1 MGKYDNLK
9 GLTLPSNIVKNSVST
24 VTNSTG
30 QKVVGAMGNEGIIL
44 VDWIQERI
52 DDGSID
58 PGSFPSIG
66 TNLSSTR
73 DSTSVSIRS
82 DTGTDATI
90 SVVTTSFAGVMSAQD
105 KVNLESLITL
115 SGIAAG
121 SIDLG
126 TFTSTIIPD
135 NSTIYE
141 AFQAL
146 EQAVNTIPS
155 ITLGDLTSINNA
167 ITIANGVN
175 AVNGDVSITFNP
187 GNVDLATL
195 GGSLELSQLDTTGA
209 TNGQF
214 IAFNG
219 TNYVPFTFVQTI
231 PDHNDLTNIQGGT
244 TNEYYHLTSALHT
257 QLTAASSNILLGRVA
272 TSGVIQQITL
282 GGSLAFNSTALQL
295 VNDSAAPG
303 NLKYYGT
310 DGSGVKG
317 WYTLSAIGT
326 VTNVSATN
334 SADLTFTVT
343 NPSTTPDITAVLT
356 NTGVTAG
363 TYGSSSNVPVITV
376 NSKGRVTG
384 ASNTAISIT
393 SANISNFSEA
403 VQDEVAGA
411 LVAGTNISLVYDDV
425 SNTLTI
431 NNTAS
436 YSGVTN
442 RIAYWSSPS
451 VLTTDA
457 DLGFDGTY
465 LTLGQPVSSL
475 LAKFTSKGTGSTL
488 STYGYVHQNSSNV
501 DVFKVADNGA
511 IYVGALNEVFIHPD
525 AINLSTGGN
534 FPISVSGG
542 ELNLYSDL
550 TVTAEGGG
558 TSSNIPSFKSIATRS
573 SVTGSLYNA
582 QILGNVTLAS
592 GSNSYTDLLV
602 ETRVN
607 QTSHTGAIIGVSI
620 RPVITAANNYRALQ
634 IDAPGQTAIRTV
646 AGNVR
651 FDFGSDAEGDLFY
664 RSSTGNLVRL
674 GVGSA
679 SQVLGSDG
687 TVPTWIS
694 SSSSLPSGTN
704 GDFLIYSGGSW
715 ISATQ
720 QREKITGV
728 TGTTFNLATTPLS
741 GVMIMLFRNGVLQDD
756 TDDYTIVG
764 TLITMNIALVS
775 ADKITT
781 IYYI

>member
-73 DSTSVSIRS
+73 DPTSVSIRS

-356 NTGVTAG
+356 NTGVTAN
-363 TYGSSSNVPVITV
+363 TYGSSSAVSVFTV
-376 NSKGRVTG
+376 NAKGRITG
-384 ASNTAISIT
+384 ASNTTISIP
-393 SANISNFSEA
+393 SSSISNFSEA
-403 VQDEVAGA
+403 VQDEVAAA
-411 LVAGTNISLVYDDV
+411 LIGGTNISLVYDDTLG
-425 SNTLTI
+425 TLTI

-436 YSGVTN
+436 FTGVTN

-465 LTLGQPVSSL
+465 LTLGQPVSSS
-475 LAKFTSKGTGSTL
+475 LAKFTSKGVGSTL
-488 STYGYVHQNSSNV
+488 ST
-501 DVFKVADNGA
+501 
-511 IYVGALNEVFIHPD
+511 
-525 AINLSTGGN
+525 
-534 FPISVSGG
+534 
-542 ELNLYSDL
+542 
-550 TVTAEGGG
+550 
-558 TSSNIPSFKSIATRS
+558 
-573 SVTGSLYNA
+573 
-582 QILGNVTLAS
+582 
-592 GSNSYTDLLV
+592 
-602 ETRVN
+602 
-607 QTSHTGAIIGVSI
+607 
-620 RPVITAANNYRALQ
+620 
-634 IDAPGQTAIRTV
+634 
-646 AGNVR
+646 
-651 FDFGSDAEGDLFY
+651 
-664 RSSTGNLVRL
+664 
-674 GVGSA
+674 
-679 SQVLGSDG
+679 
-687 TVPTWIS
+687 
-694 SSSSLPSGTN
+694 
-704 GDFLIYSGGSW
+704 
-715 ISATQ
+715 
-720 QREKITGV
+720 
-728 TGTTFNLATTPLS
+728 
-741 GVMIMLFRNGVLQDD
+741 
-756 TDDYTIVG
+756 
-764 TLITMNIALVS
+764 
-775 ADKITT
+775 
-781 IYYI
+781 